1 MITDDPDDLELDD
14 DIVIELLSGLV
25 PVTAPDGAARD
36 RIRERVLAGF
46 AEQAPAPPLSESI
59 GQPRPVRAPRAGR
72 APQSR
77 RPGSR
82 PGDKPTAGWGTR
94 GRLAV
99 ATVAALALVFSL
111 TGMSLLLARDA
122 LPGDALYGMK
132 RTAEAAS
139 LGLTFGDEEKAFKHL
154 EFATARLTEIE
165 TLAGAYPNPNDAP
178 VDAYLSALT
187 DFDVDATAGSR
198 ELIALTTASDGSR
211 LTGLGVWAEQ
221 QFTRLEALRLHDAA
235 RTHQAVSVTLLGKIQ
250 TRASALAERLPCEQI
265 TSGDRDDIGA
275 LPASSPCAPVP
286 RAPAAIVP
294 PNTQAGTAPV
304 ITTGPVPPPAP
315 GSPRPPTQTAPVFP
329 GTPAPPVEPTPRPTD
344 EPGAVLTSP
353 TTPGDVVPAPLP
365 LPPLEVPPLLPGLVP
380 GLNVG

>member
-1 MITDDPDDLELDD
+1 MITDDPEDLELDD
-14 DIVIELLSGLV
+14 DLVIELLSGLI
-25 PVTAPDGAARD
+25 PVTAPDGAARN

-46 AEQAPAPPLSESI
+46 AERAPSPPPTESI
-59 GQPRPVRAPRAGR
+59 GSPRPVRAPRAGR
-72 APQSR
+72 APQGR
-77 RPGSR
+77 R

-94 GRLAV
+94 GRLAM
-99 ATVAALALVFSL
+99 ATVAALALVLSL

-154 EFATARLTEIE
+154 EFAIARLTEIE

-178 VDAYLSALT
+178 VGAYLSALT
-187 DFDVDATAGSR
+187 DFDVDAAAGSR

-211 LTGLGVWAEQ
+211 LTGLGVWAKQ

-250 TRASALAERLPCEQI
+250 TRASALAARLPCERI

-275 LPASSPCAPVP
+275 LPASSPCAPAP

-315 GSPRPPTQTAPVFP
+315 GSPRPPTQATPVFP
-329 GTPAPPVEPTPRPTD
+329 GTPAPPVEPTPTD

-365 LPPLEVPPLLPGLVP
+365 LP
-380 GLNVG
+380 